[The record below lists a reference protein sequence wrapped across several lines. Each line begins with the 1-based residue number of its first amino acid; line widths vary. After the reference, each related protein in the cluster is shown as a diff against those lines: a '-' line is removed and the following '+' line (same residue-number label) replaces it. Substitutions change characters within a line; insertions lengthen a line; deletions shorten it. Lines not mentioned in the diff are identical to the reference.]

1 MPNKK
6 LPGTEQTVLNV
17 IAWVRSQVYRHS
29 PRHERIYYKDLRT
42 NLLGLTIPYYLRIK
56 ESLLL
61 IRWSIYVKKVLLD
74 SVTWVRAKPKF
85 TS

>member
-29 PRHERIYYKDLRT
+29 PLAWTDLLQGPAYEFISYLRT
-42 NLLGLTIPYYLRIK
+42 FV
-56 ESLLL
+56 
-61 IRWSIYVKKVLLD
+61 YV
-74 SVTWVRAKPKF
+74 
-85 TS
+85 